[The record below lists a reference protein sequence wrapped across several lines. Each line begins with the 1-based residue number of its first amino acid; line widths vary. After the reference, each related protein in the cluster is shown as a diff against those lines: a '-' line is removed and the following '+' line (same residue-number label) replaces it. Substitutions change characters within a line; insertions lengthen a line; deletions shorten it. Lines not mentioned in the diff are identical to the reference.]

1 MKKSDNVI
9 NIQLSDNQ
17 GKLHIRIAGWYIPK
31 DFDDYSFE
39 LLINGKKIECS
50 VEHITRED
58 KLDELIERDLNKDC
72 EIGFIIKADI
82 DNSDVSKISLMV
94 VDSGERKEL
103 ASLNKKDVVYTMDI
117 QRMKIRQSDLQL
129 Q

>member
-39 LLINGKKIECS
+39 LLINGEKIECS

-58 KLDELIERDLNKDC
+58 KLDLLISNNLKRDSK
-72 EIGFIIKADI
+72 IGFIVKQMLIRTM
-82 DNSDVSKISLMV
+82 L
-94 VDSGERKEL
+94 RL
-103 ASLNKKDVVYTMDI
+103 LNYM
-117 QRMKIRQSDLQL
+117 
-129 Q
+129 